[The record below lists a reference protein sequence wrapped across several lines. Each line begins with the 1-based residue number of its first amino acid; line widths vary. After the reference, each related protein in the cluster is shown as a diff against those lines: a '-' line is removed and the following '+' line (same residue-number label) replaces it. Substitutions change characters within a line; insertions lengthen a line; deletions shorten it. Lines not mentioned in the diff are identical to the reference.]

1 MSVRKSDPL
10 PRFDLPEA
18 IGVAMSEEEM
28 SQTIQDAVTQTATML
43 HASKLLILTYLAEGD
58 RLIGAAL
65 HGIPSSDFRSF
76 NLPIVDFPLA
86 KKALMTACIQ
96 VNSTSETPLPIP
108 LRSLFEGEIF
118 ALPVMARER
127 KLALILGQSEANTS
141 PRDLEWQARACE
153 VVDRVA
159 LVIELKR
166 ASSAYQDELR
176 IRQTAHSII
185 TDILDERPLNEI
197 ARRIIEIVSARL
209 KAERMGLYLITDE
222 LLYEALALKNISQGY
237 GESVSK
243 VRAVGTYLNRALS
256 MKLPYH
262 VTGVQEDPDASPE
275 MRELFKQEKI
285 TSLLFTPL
293 LQGTV
298 LKGVLVVYPDLGRVF
313 SPAELAICRN
323 FADQA
328 TLAISITQQMEMK
341 SAAATIEERNRLA
354 REIHDTVAQSLTV
367 VSLQVETAET
377 ALLSGNVV
385 LAKEMIAAA
394 RNQSKKAL
402 RETRGA
408 IHDLAPDNLEKT
420 TISEAI
426 EEEARKFAL
435 ETGVETPFILTGE
448 ERTLSQELRRALLR
462 IAQEALNNARRH
474 ASANRVRVGLQF
486 GAEKVSLLIE
496 DDGVGFDPAA
506 QSAPDTEGG
515 YGLFGMHER
524 ARLLNGEAQ
533 IESVPGWGTRVRASL
548 PYQTRREAEK
558 TLNLF
563 DPVEKPAL
571 SPPVERIA
579 IPALPFSHAETL
591 EGGHPRRIRVLIAD
605 DHEIVRKGVRDSLE
619 AEGSVEIIGEAR
631 DGLEAFEE
639 AKRLLPDAVLMDLQ
653 MPKADGLEGLKLIHA
668 ELPQIPVVILTTFQN
683 ESSIAEAL
691 RLGAKGYLLKNAS
704 PVEIADSLRAAV
716 RGVLLLSQ
724 NVSESLAAFANQS
737 GSKGLTTNIN
747 EREREVLHL
756 IAQGARNK
764 EIAAQLFI
772 TVSTVEKHI
781 SSLFHKL
788 EATNR
793 AELVRTAISR
803 GLIFPGVNK

>member
-1 MSVRKSDPL
+1 MRKSDPL

-28 SQTIQDAVTQTATML
+28 SRTIQDSVDQTATML

-58 RLIGAAL
+58 RLIGAAQ
-65 HGIPSSDFRSF
+65 HGITSPDYRSVNLRISEFPVAEEALKSS
-76 NLPIVDFPLA
+76 
-86 KKALMTACIQ
+86 CIQ
-96 VNSTSETPLPIP
+96 VILTRETPLPLQ

-118 ALPVMARER
+118 VLPLLLRER
-127 KLALILGQSEANTS
+127 RLALILGQAEANRS
-141 PRDLEWQARACE
+141 PRDSEWQARAYE
-153 VVDRVA
+153 IIDRVA
-159 LVIELKR
+159 LVIELNR

-176 IRQTAHSII
+176 IRQAAHSII
-185 TDILDERPLNEI
+185 TDILDGRPLQEI
-197 ARRIIEIVSARL
+197 AERIVEIVSARL
-209 KAERMGLYLITDE
+209 KAERLGLFLISNE
-222 LLYEALALKNISQGY
+222 ERYEALSLKNISQEY
-237 GESVSK
+237 GERVSK
-243 VRAVGTYLNRALS
+243 VRAVGTYLARALS

-262 VTGVQEDPDASPE
+262 AMGVQEDPDASPE
-275 MRELFKQEKI
+275 MRERFKQENI
-285 TSLLFTPL
+285 TSLLFAPL
-293 LQGTV
+293 LLGTV
-298 LKGVLVVYPDLGRVF
+298 LKGVLVVYPDAGRAF
-313 SPAELAICRN
+313 SPAELTICRN

-367 VSLQVETAET
+367 VSLQIETAET
-377 ALLSGNVV
+377 ALLSGNAA
-385 LAKEMIAAA
+385 LALEMIAAA
-394 RNQSKKAL
+394 RSQSKKAL

-408 IHDLAPDNLEKT
+408 IHNLALDNLEKT
-420 TISEAI
+420 TFSEAI
-426 EEEARKFAL
+426 EEEARKFTL

-448 ERTLSQELRRALLR
+448 ERTLSPELRKALLR
-462 IAQEALNNARRH
+462 IVQEALNNARRH

-486 GAEKVSLLIE
+486 GSEKVSLLIE
-496 DDGVGFDPAA
+496 DDGVGFDLAA
-506 QSAPDTEGG
+506 QSVPNSEGG

-548 PYQTRREAEK
+548 PYQTRRETEK
-558 TLNLF
+558 TLNVF
-563 DPVEKPAL
+563 DPSEKPSLPPPPADHSA
-571 SPPVERIA
+571 SPPF
-579 IPALPFSHAETL
+579 PFSPL
-591 EGGHPRRIRVLIAD
+591 EIQGEQRPRRIRILIAD
-605 DHEIVRKGVRDSLE
+605 DHEIVRKGIRDSLE
-619 AEGSVEIIGEAR
+619 AEGSIEIIGEAG
-631 DGLEAFEE
+631 DGLEAFAE

-716 RGVLLLSQ
+716 RGELLLSHD
-724 NVSESLAAFANQS
+724 VSESLAAFANQS
-737 GSKGLTTNIN
+737 GSKGLATNIN
-747 EREREVLHL
+747 EREKEVLHL
-756 IAQGARNK
+756 IARGARNK
-764 EIAAQLFI
+764 EIAVQLFI

-793 AELVRTAISR
+793 AELVRTAITR
-803 GLIFPGVNK
+803 GLIFPGASK